1 MERKKLSFT
10 LADVHEM
17 AKRFSNWGRWGNDDE
32 LGTVNFITPE
42 KTRAAARLVRLGKI
56 LGLAINFDSKG
67 PQTGFAGRINPIHYM
82 MQDGG
87 DVVSGAQDWI
97 PTLRYTDDAVVMP
110 LQCAT
115 QWDALAHIFFDGRMY
130 NGRGATLVNSN
141 GAEKNSI
148 VPLRDKIATRGVL
161 LDIPKL
167 KGKEWLE
174 PGEAIYPED
183 LDAAAAIAKL
193 SIERGDI
200 VLVRTGQMA
209 MCRRRASWGEY
220 AGTADAPGLS
230 LACAQWIYRKE
241 IAGFA
246 TDTWGTEVL
255 PNETPEVL
263 QPLHCVSLVHTG
275 ILIGEIFDLEGLSAD
290 CAADGV
296 YEFFF
301 VAPPL
306 PITGAVGSPINP
318 QAIK

>member
-1 MERKKLSFT
+1 MGAKKLSFT
-10 LADVHEM
+10 VKDVREM
-17 AKRFSNWGRWGNDDE
+17 AKRFSNWGRWGKDDE

-42 KTRAAARLVRLGKI
+42 KVRAAAGLVRTGKVI
-56 LGLAINFDSKG
+56 SLAIPFDKNG
-67 PQTGFAGRINPIHYM
+67 PQTGFAGRVNPIHYM

-97 PTLRYTDDAVVMP
+97 PTLRYTDDAIVMP

-115 QWDALAHIFFDGRMY
+115 QWDALAHIFFDGKMY
-130 NGRGATLVNSN
+130 NDGSPTLVHSN

-148 VPLRDKIATRGVL
+148 MPLRDRIATRGVL
-161 LDIPKL
+161 LDMPRLRK
-167 KGKEWLE
+167 KDWLE

-183 LDAAAAIAKL
+183 LDGAAKNQGVK
-193 SIERGDI
+193 IERGDI
-200 VLVRTGQMA
+200 VLIRTGQLT
-209 MCRRRASWGEY
+209 MCRKQESWGGY
-220 AGTADAPGLS
+220 AGTGDAPGLS
-230 LACAQWIYRKE
+230 LTCAQWIYEKE

-255 PNETPEVL
+255 PNETPDVM
-263 QPLHCVSLVHTG
+263 QPIHCVSLVHTG
-275 ILIGEIFDLEGLSAD
+275 ILIGEIFDLDPLAAD
-290 CAADGV
+290 CAADGI

-306 PITGAVGSPINP
+306 PVTGAVGSPINP